1 MKVRFGYDLAKRL
14 FDLCVSAIA
23 IIASLPL
30 QAVVAILVYKNLG
43 RPVLFR
49 QPRPG
54 KDGKVF
60 TLLKFRSMSAPVS
73 GGPEQSDSMRLTG
86 FGRALRASSLDELP
100 SLWNVLIGDMSLV
113 GPRPLLVHYL
123 ERYSAEQR
131 RRHEV
136 RPGITGLAQVAG
148 RNALTWDEKFSLDV
162 QYVDSRSL
170 ALDLRIIA
178 ATVLKVIR
186 REGISEPGMAT
197 MTEFTGQ
204 PTGDPELHQSQQDGF
219 GSKPA

>member
-1 MKVRFGYDLAKRL
+1 MRVRFSYDLYKRL

-23 IIASLPL
+23 IVASLPL

-60 TLLKFRSMSAPVS
+60 TLLKFRSMSAPLS
-73 GGPEQSDSMRLTG
+73 GGLKQSDSTRLTD

-136 RPGITGLAQVAG
+136 RPGITGLAQVTG
-148 RNALTWDEKFSLDV
+148 RNALSWDEKFSLDV
-162 QYVDSRSL
+162 QYVDSRSF
-170 ALDLRIIA
+170 ALDLRIIV

-197 MTEFTGQ
+197 MREFTGQ
-204 PTGDPELHQSQQDGF
+204 PTVNPGPHQSQQDGF
-219 GSKPA
+219 GS